1 MVYIGTTIIDVETG
15 IVAIS
20 LKKLY
25 YYHND
30 NINAFASL
38 LSVCVNFHTLN
49 NCLCVCVYV
58 CLCCLFC
65 LCV

>member
-30 NINAFASL
+30 TINAFAMVFEFAL
-38 LSVCVNFHTLN
+38 ALARGFCVHYF
-49 NCLCVCVYV
+49 
-58 CLCCLFC
+58 FISA
-65 LCV
+65 

>member
-20 LKKLY
+20 LKKIY

-30 NINAFASL
+30 TINAFAMVFEFAL
-38 LSVCVNFHTLN
+38 ALARGFCVHYF
-49 NCLCVCVYV
+49 
-58 CLCCLFC
+58 FISA
-65 LCV
+65 